1 MAKITPEEIKKA
13 VSIGTYRLEEI
24 TLEELNDED
33 EERGI
38 KRKRQSEDEGKGIK
52 RKRQSV
58 KKTKECRKKNP
69 KTGRCISRKKNK
81 SARKSIYNK
90 LGDSY

>member
-24 TLEELNDED
+24 TLEELKGEK
-33 EERGI
+33 GI
-38 KRKRQSEDEGKGIK
+38 KRKRQSKDEGRGIR

-58 KKTKECRKKNP
+58 KKTKECRKRNP